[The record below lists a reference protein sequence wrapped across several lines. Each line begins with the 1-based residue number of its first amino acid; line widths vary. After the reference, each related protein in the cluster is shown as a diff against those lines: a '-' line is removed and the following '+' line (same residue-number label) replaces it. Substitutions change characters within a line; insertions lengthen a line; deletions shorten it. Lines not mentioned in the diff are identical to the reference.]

1 MSGFFVLLKYLF
13 FLITNLQLKLIFLN
27 LHDIQLH
34 QQILYLFLFQYLFLI
49 LIYLDQDYED
59 EHVIHPN

>member
-1 MSGFFVLLKYLF
+1 MNLILF
-13 FLITNLQLKLIFLN
+13 TNLQLKLIFLN

-49 LIYLDQDYED
+49 LIYPDRGYED

>member
-1 MSGFFVLLKYLF
+1 MFMNLILF
-13 FLITNLQLKLIFLN
+13 TNLQLKLIFLN

-49 LIYLDQDYED
+49 LIYHDLNSVNER
-59 EHVIHPN
+59 VIHPD